1 MNAAESNASMAP
13 IRVNLNKLEGTR
25 IDTGVNP
32 SAVTFDVDVSMD
44 EDKRTSD
51 ELTINFNLVISTK
64 PSLAKFEAGGKAVIP
79 GGRAAFDAALE
90 MDEETSVPKVLHVIY
105 QQVFTSLYL
114 LASQIETPYPPPDLI
129 HSPTETREMGVGS
142 FGTDGQMAAE
152 HEAQQTA

>member
-1 MNAAESNASMAP
+1 MESFASIAP

-25 IDTGVNP
+25 IDNGVNP
-32 SAVTFDVDVSMD
+32 SVVTFDVDVNMD
-44 EDKRTSD
+44 EENRTND
-51 ELTINFNLVISTK
+51 ELTINFRLVINTK
-64 PSLAKFEAGGKAVIP
+64 PGLAKFEAGGKAFIT

-129 HSPTETREMGVGS
+129 HSPTEIRKMESGVTGLE
-142 FGTDGQMAAE
+142 GRMAAE
-152 HEAQQTA
+152 QEAQQTA